1 MLEIVE
7 SADEMEVAH
16 IHGLV
21 GVLIGLEGG
30 HTLGA
35 SLAVLRSMYSLGTR
49 FISLTGLECTTPWAA
64 AVNNI
69 DLVYDETQ
77 PISLTTFGESVLH
90 EMNRLGILVEISRLS
105 EPAMMTALHA
115 AKAPVLFSNTA
126 PLVLCNSSNSL
137 PDHIL
142 GCVKHNLI

>member
-1 MLEIVE
+1 MDAVQLALEGIDDIKRISANNPMLTIVE

-77 PISLTTFGESVLH
+77 PISLTTFGEV
-90 EMNRLGILVEISRLS
+90 ITV
-105 EPAMMTALHA
+105 
-115 AKAPVLFSNTA
+115 
-126 PLVLCNSSNSL
+126 
-137 PDHIL
+137 
-142 GCVKHNLI
+142 